1 MGNASSECDVLQN
14 VKERSFYLLIF
25 LRTLRLKVILVLE
38 GKAEGHC
45 VTVADEERWPSP

>member
-38 GKAEGHC
+38 RKEEGHC